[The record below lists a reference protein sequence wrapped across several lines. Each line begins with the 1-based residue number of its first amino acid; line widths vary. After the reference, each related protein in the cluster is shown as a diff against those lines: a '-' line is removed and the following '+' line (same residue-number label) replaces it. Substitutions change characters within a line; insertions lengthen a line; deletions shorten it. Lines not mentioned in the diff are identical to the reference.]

1 MGLAGGRGTKSV
13 VINWFADLAQQ
24 GNALWERILGLL
36 NGKKIAVLG
45 PRASGKTTL
54 ISFLLNGELPEEYF
68 ATPKPEKIAGKKI
81 RLGSLALRVKAVTD
95 VPGDT
100 QSHSDWERQ
109 YDAADIAF
117 YMVDAS
123 KIHARNDTYIKLI
136 TGEMRHI
143 GEWLESRKQKPP
155 KFFLVAT
162 HCDLIPEYASLSCSQ
177 VTVFTDAF
185 WKAPVLQRL
194 INLAGGAKY
203 VRCAAGSL
211 RDINGSHELVGEIL
225 HQVIS

>member
-1 MGLAGGRGTKSV
+1 MRFASGRGKNSV
-13 VINWFADLAQQ
+13 VMKWFADQAQQ
-24 GNALWERILGLL
+24 ANALWERILGLL
-36 NGKKIAVLG
+36 TGKKIAVLG

-54 ISFLLNGELPEEYF
+54 ITFLLSGDLPEEYF

-81 RLGSLALRVKAVTD
+81 RLGNLALRVQAVTD

-100 QSHSDWERQ
+100 QSHSEWERQ
-109 YDAADIAF
+109 YDVADIAF

-123 KIHARNDTYIKLI
+123 KIHAGDDAYIKLI

-155 KFFLVAT
+155 KFFFVAT
-162 HCDLIPEYASLSCSQ
+162 HCDLIPDYASLASSQ

-185 WKAPVLQRL
+185 WKTPLLQKL
-194 INLAGGAKY
+194 INLAGGSKH

-211 RDINGSHELVGEIL
+211 RDVNGSQELAGEIL
-225 HQVIS
+225 HQVIA

>member
-1 MGLAGGRGTKSV
+1 MK
-13 VINWFADLAQQ
+13 WFAEPAQQ
-24 GNALWERILGLL
+24 VNALLERILVFFT
-36 NGKKIAVLG
+36 GKRIAVLG
-45 PRASGKTTL
+45 PRASGKTT
-54 ISFLLNGELPEEYF
+54 IITFLLDGDLPEEYF

-81 RLGSLALRVKAVTD
+81 RLGSLALTVKAVTD

-100 QSHSDWERQ
+100 QSHAEWERQ
-109 YDAADIAF
+109 YDVADIAI

-123 KIHARNDTYIKLI
+123 KIYTGDESYIRLI

-162 HCDLIPEYASLSCSQ
+162 HCDLIPDYASLASSQ
-177 VTVFTDAF
+177 VTEFTDTF

-194 INLAGGAKY
+194 INLAGGSKY
-203 VRCAAGSL
+203 VKCAAGSL
-211 RDINGSHELVGEIL
+211 KDVNGSNELVGEIL
-225 HQVIS
+225 HQVIA